1 MLLRYNSL
9 TGMIKNT
16 RKMVGKEL
24 LIELFQAAE
33 MRRWNDK
40 LCPIPLTE
48 LDKQGHKMTIAYVL
62 GKFAEHEVGFS
73 WTEIIEGGLFEY
85 FERLTLTDIKPQV
98 FERIKA
104 NEETFIELKKEVHS
118 RFTPLIADLDGL
130 DERFEAYLFD
140 PQDSINR
147 KILDAAHFYATKWE
161 FDIIKHENWNDY
173 EIDEIQRGLQRRQEA
188 LSDVDG
194 LRKLSLF
201 PTYRSFVDLCG
212 RLRFQVRWGQLYRI
226 PRTSVLGHMLIV
238 AILSYMF
245 SLTIDACSKRRANN
259 YFAGLFHDLPEVLT
273 KDVISPVKRAATG
286 VDRFVKEFER
296 DEMQRRIYRPKLIP
310 EAWQP
315 EMQMF
320 TEDEFVSKVTVD
332 GKLQHTTSEL
342 ISGSFNQDL
351 YNPVDG
357 ELVKAADDLAAFMEA
372 YLALQNGISNAQ
384 LRTAVKE
391 KSLYYRHKTIA
402 GMDFG
407 KVYRGFH

>member
-1 MLLRYNSL
+1 
-9 TGMIKNT
+9 
-16 RKMVGKEL
+16 MVGKDL

-40 LCPIPLTE
+40 LCPVPLTE

-62 GKFAEHEVGFS
+62 GKFAEHEDGFS
-73 WTEIIEGGLFEY
+73 WTEVIEGGLFEY

-104 NEETFIELKKEVHS
+104 NEETFTELKKEVYA
-118 RFTPLIADLDGL
+118 RFTPIIADLDGL
-130 DERFEAYLFD
+130 DERFEAYLFR

-147 KILDAAHFYATKWE
+147 KILNAAHYYATKWE

-194 LRKLSLF
+194 LQKLALF

-238 AILSYMF
+238 AILSYLF
-245 SLTIDACSKRRANN
+245 SLTIDACSKRRTNN

-273 KDVISPVKRAATG
+273 KDVISPVKRASTG

-296 DEMQRRIYRPKLIP
+296 EEMQRRIYRPKLIP
-310 EAWQP
+310 QAWEP
-315 EMQMF
+315 EMRMF
-320 TEDEFVSKVTVD
+320 TEDEFASKVTVE
-332 GKLQHTTSEL
+332 GKLQNTTSDA
-342 ISGSFNQDL
+342 ITATYNHDQ

-384 LRTAVKE
+384 LRTAVRE
-391 KSLYYRHKTIA
+391 KSLFYRHKTIA
-402 GMDFG
+402 GIDFG
-407 KVYRGFH
+407 KVYKGFN

>member
-1 MLLRYNSL
+1 
-9 TGMIKNT
+9 MI
-16 RKMVGKEL
+16 GKDL

-48 LDKQGHKMTIAYVL
+48 LDKQGHKMIIAYVL
-62 GKFAEHEVGFS
+62 GKFAEHDGGFS
-73 WTEIIEGGLFEY
+73 WTEVIEGGLFEY

-104 NEETFIELKKEVHS
+104 NEETFTELKKEVYA
-118 RFTPLIADLDGL
+118 RFAPLIADLDGL
-130 DERFEAYLFD
+130 DERFEAYLFR
-140 PQDSINR
+140 PQDSISR
-147 KILDAAHFYATKWE
+147 KVLDAAHFYATKWE
-161 FDIIKHENWNDY
+161 FDIIKHENWNDF

-188 LSDVDG
+188 LSDVEG
-194 LRKLSLF
+194 LQKLSLF

-238 AILSYMF
+238 AILSYLF

-296 DEMQRRIYRPKLIP
+296 DEMERRIYRPKLIP

-332 GKLQHTTSEL
+332 GKLQKTTSET
-342 ISGSFNQDL
+342 ISASYNQEL

-357 ELVKAADDLAAFMEA
+357 ELIKAADDLAAFMEA
-372 YLALQNGISNAQ
+372 HLALQNGISNVQ

-391 KSLYYRHKTIA
+391 KALFYRHKTVA
-402 GMDFG
+402 GIDFG
-407 KVYRGFH
+407 KVYRRFN

>member
-1 MLLRYNSL
+1 
-9 TGMIKNT
+9 
-16 RKMVGKEL
+16 MVGKEL

-62 GKFAEHEVGFS
+62 GKFAEHEDGFS

-104 NEETFIELKKEVHS
+104 NEETFTELKKEVHS
-118 RFTPLIADLDGL
+118 RYTPLIADLDGL
-130 DERFEAYLFD
+130 GERFEAYLFH

-212 RLRFQVRWGQLYRI
+212 KLRFQVRWGQLYRI

-238 AILSYMF
+238 AIMSYLF
-245 SLTIDACSKRRANN
+245 SLTIDAGSKRRANN

-320 TEDEFVSKVTVD
+320 TEDEFVSKVTVE
-332 GKLQHTTSEL
+332 GKVQKTTSEA
-342 ISGSFNQDL
+342 ITASYNRDL

-372 YLALQNGISNAQ
+372 YLALQNGISNTQ

-391 KSLYYRHKTIA
+391 KSLFYRHKTIA
-402 GMDFG
+402 GIDFG
-407 KVYRGFH
+407 KVYRGFN

>member
-1 MLLRYNSL
+1 
-9 TGMIKNT
+9 MIVLST
-16 RKMVGKEL
+16 DL
-24 LIELFQAAE
+24 LIALFQTAE

-48 LDKQGHKMTIAYVL
+48 LDKQGHKMAIAYVL
-62 GKFAEHEVGFS
+62 GKFAEHTSDFS
-73 WTEIIEGGLFEY
+73 WIEVIEGGLFEY

-104 NEETFIELKKEVHS
+104 NKETFTELKKEVYT

-130 DERFEAYLFD
+130 DERFEAYLFQ

-147 KILDAAHFYATKWE
+147 KILNAAHFYATKWE
-161 FDIIKHENWNDY
+161 FDIIKHENWDDY

-188 LSDVDG
+188 LSDVEG
-194 LRKLSLF
+194 LQKLALF

-212 RLRFQVRWGQLYRI
+212 RLRFQVRWGQLYRV

-238 AILSYMF
+238 AILSYLF
-245 SLTIDACSKRRANN
+245 SLTIDACPRRRTNN

-310 EAWQP
+310 ETWQP
-315 EMQMF
+315 EMRMF
-320 TEDEFVSKVTVD
+320 TEDEFASKVTID
-332 GKLQHTTSEL
+332 GRVHPTTSDE
-342 ISGSFNQDL
+342 ITASYNHDR

-357 ELVKAADDLAAFMEA
+357 EIVRAADDLAAFMEA
-372 YLALQNGISNAQ
+372 YLALQNGISNSQ
-384 LRTAVKE
+384 LQTAVQE
-391 KSLYYRHKTIA
+391 KTVFYREKVIA
-402 GMDFG
+402 GISFD
-407 KVYRGFH
+407 KVYQGFY

>member
-1 MLLRYNSL
+1 
-9 TGMIKNT
+9 
-16 RKMVGKEL
+16 MVGKDL

-40 LCPIPLTE
+40 LCPVPLTE

-62 GKFAEHEVGFS
+62 GKFAEHEDGFS
-73 WTEIIEGGLFEY
+73 WTEVIEGGLFEY

-104 NEETFIELKKEVHS
+104 NEETFTELKKEVYA
-118 RFTPLIADLDGL
+118 RFTPIIADLDGL
-130 DERFEAYLFD
+130 DERFEAYLFH

-147 KILDAAHFYATKWE
+147 KILNAAHYYATKWE

-194 LRKLSLF
+194 LQKLALF

-238 AILSYMF
+238 AILSYLF
-245 SLTIDACSKRRANN
+245 SLTIDACSKRRTNN

-273 KDVISPVKRAATG
+273 KDVISPVKRASTG

-296 DEMQRRIYRPKLIP
+296 EEMQRRIYRPKLIP
-310 EAWQP
+310 QAWEP
-315 EMQMF
+315 EMRMF
-320 TEDEFVSKVTVD
+320 TEDEFASKVTVE
-332 GKLQHTTSEL
+332 GKLQNTTSDA
-342 ISGSFNQDL
+342 ITATYNHDQ

-384 LRTAVKE
+384 LRTAVRE
-391 KSLYYRHKTIA
+391 KSLFYRHKTIA
-402 GMDFG
+402 GIDFG
-407 KVYRGFH
+407 KVYKGFN